1 MTVKTTRWD
10 PADYLNTEDDIAAYL
25 AACMDE
31 GGDDPAFMARAV
43 TWPERAKRGRRTNN
57 TPIYTQSRGSSG
69 PSGYCSGAGSTTGLK
84 QSASNSRMVSK
95 LTTPRCADR

>member
-10 PADYLNTEDDIAAYL
+10 PADYLKTEDDIAAYL

-43 TWPERAKRGRRTNN
+43 GDVARARETWPKN
-57 TPIYTQSRGSSG
+57 Q
-69 PSGYCSGAGSTTGLK
+69 
-84 QSASNSRMVSK
+84 
-95 LTTPRCADR
+95 